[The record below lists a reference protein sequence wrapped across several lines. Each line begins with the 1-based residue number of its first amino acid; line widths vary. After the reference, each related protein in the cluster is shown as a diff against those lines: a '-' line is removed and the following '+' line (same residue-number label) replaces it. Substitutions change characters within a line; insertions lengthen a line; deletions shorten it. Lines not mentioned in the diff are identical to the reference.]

1 MRCDMEEDIK
11 ILKEFVKYYEEEA
24 ISRKFRGTLRIS
36 VDEDDIQAIENIL
49 NRLEQDERV
58 IEEMAEYIHI
68 TQHCKVIFGGKKPV
82 PYLKEEII
90 KHYRKRVEE
99 NGNR

>member
-1 MRCDMEEDIK
+1 MSDIKEDIK
-11 ILKEFVKYYEEEA
+11 LLENAIKCNKKQFEELGVHIL
-24 ISRKFRGTLRIS
+24 LQD
-36 VDEDDIQAIENIL
+36 DEMKAIENIL

-82 PYLKEEII
+82 PYLKEDII
-90 KHYRKRVEE
+90 DHFRKKCE
-99 NGNR
+99 